1 MEKIQKLLDDG
12 VVKHDGEQAKLVALI
27 MMRNHDSLVET
38 PSDSV
43 IENVKIGDHSKVLPS
58 FDNTIEQLSN
68 PNNVIIDEVTP
79 LIKVSQM
86 TSSIIVN
93 DVKPPPRG
101 NTKDDYDVIRYRR
114 AIPDISNMLD
124 VLCGSSKT
132 RWAVECALADV
143 ATKKW
148 WS

>member
-1 MEKIQKLLDDG
+1 MI
-12 VVKHDGEQAKLVALI
+12 
-27 MMRNHDSLVET
+27 RNHDSLVET
-38 PSDSV
+38 PSNSV

-79 LIKVSQM
+79 LIEVSQM
-86 TSSIIVN
+86 TSSFIVN
-93 DVKPPPRG
+93 DVKPPPHG
-101 NTKDDYDVIRYRR
+101 NTKDDYDVIRYIR
-114 AIPDISNMLD
+114 ATPGISNMLD

-132 RWAVECALADV
+132 RLAVKCTVADV
-143 ATKKW
+143 TTKKW